1 MARRVIPDALGLL
14 KKASMIKSKIKIAGK
29 DVNVA
34 WCYATEIAFHNYTG
48 LPVEKFNINDPT
60 HVLYLIIASVF
71 AYYNAT
77 GAELPIED
85 ADIMNDATPPE
96 IAGASL
102 KVTDLQKEWIKE
114 PESDDSQKEDA
125 GEENE
130 KKQ

>member
-1 MARRVIPDALGLL
+1 
-14 KKASMIKSKIKIAGK
+14 MIKSKIKIAGK

-85 ADIMNDATPPE
+85 ADIMNDATPQE
-96 IAGASL
+96 IAGAIL
-102 KVTDLQKEWIKE
+102 KVIDLQKEWIKE
-114 PESDDSQKEDA
+114 PESNDSQKEDA